1 METPAES
8 QSELERKI
16 NALEKSLQE
25 QISAKSALE
34 RELYEIKNSLAW
46 CVVMTCR
53 RFRNSLLGENTLR
66 RKSYNVARDM
76 LKGALLANGKSTVA
90 FQPVHNPRQF

>member
-1 METPAES
+1 METPVES
-8 QSELERKI
+8 RSELERKI

-53 RFRNSLLGENTLR
+53 GFATACLEKT
-66 RKSYNVARDM
+66 
-76 LKGALLANGKSTVA
+76 
-90 FQPVHNPRQF
+90 P

>member
-1 METPAES
+1 MES

>member
-25 QISAKSALE
+25 QILAKSALE
-34 RELYEIKNSLAW
+34 RELYEIKNSLAPGAW
-46 CVVMTCR
+46 C
-53 RFRNSLLGENTLR
+53 
-66 RKSYNVARDM
+66 
-76 LKGALLANGKSTVA
+76 
-90 FQPVHNPRQF
+90 